1 LLFSPVAPEVVCF
14 AAPHERMNN
23 EFAQDDNYITKKEMA
38 ARMNVTPRTIDS
50 WMQKG
55 LIPYRKL
62 GRTVRFAWGEVSAHF
77 ASQQR
82 GAQSPTSAALPG
94 PGIAAML
101 RERAKTIRS
110 AESERVNISNAD
122 RSA

>member
-1 LLFSPVAPEVVCF
+1 
-14 AAPHERMNN
+14 MKN
-23 EFAQDDNYITKKEMA
+23 EICADNQHITKKEMA
-38 ARMNVTPRTIDS
+38 VRMQVTPRTIDA

-55 LIPYRKL
+55 LIPYRKI
-62 GRTVRFAWGEVSAHF
+62 GRTVRFCWGEVSEHF

-82 GAQSPTSAALPG
+82 RAQYLTSAAPPG

-110 AESERVNISNAD
+110 AEFGRVNNSSAD
-122 RSA
+122 RSE